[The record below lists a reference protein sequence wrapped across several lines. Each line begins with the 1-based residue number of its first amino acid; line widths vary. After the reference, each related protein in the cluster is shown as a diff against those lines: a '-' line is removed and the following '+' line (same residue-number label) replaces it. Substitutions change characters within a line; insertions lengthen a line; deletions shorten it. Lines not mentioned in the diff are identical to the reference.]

1 MGPAEGWSSAPA
13 GLRRVRFWEKAFK
26 DEPEFAGQQEGNFWQ
41 SKPWKQ
47 RHMEMEQMLHL
58 VWPSLGGPKAGG
70 TEGGGWRGL
79 CASLGACTLRLSK
92 GACRGCRAGSV
103 SRPVWASCVARW
115 AVEWGWTSALR
126 AWPFGLGRGLDARG
140 NERTAVF
147 VTLSLRAQVSARH
160 FTLRHFPLVWSLRQF
175 CGAGFISLDR
185 EKPSSR
191 MRGSGSWWALRSAKG
206 FFMIIKTQILGAA
219 KTRHNQINIKKKK
232 KGTSTAGGCGFNS
245 TARGQKFIK

>member
-1 MGPAEGWSSAPA
+1 M
-13 GLRRVRFWEKAFK
+13 
-26 DEPEFAGQQEGNFWQ
+26 
-41 SKPWKQ
+41 
-47 RHMEMEQMLHL
+47 
-58 VWPSLGGPKAGG
+58 
-70 TEGGGWRGL
+70 
-79 CASLGACTLRLSK
+79 
-92 GACRGCRAGSV
+92 
-103 SRPVWASCVARW
+103 
-115 AVEWGWTSALR
+115 EWGWTSALR

-232 KGTSTAGGCGFNS
+232 KRHFYC
-245 TARGQKFIK
+245 RGVRV